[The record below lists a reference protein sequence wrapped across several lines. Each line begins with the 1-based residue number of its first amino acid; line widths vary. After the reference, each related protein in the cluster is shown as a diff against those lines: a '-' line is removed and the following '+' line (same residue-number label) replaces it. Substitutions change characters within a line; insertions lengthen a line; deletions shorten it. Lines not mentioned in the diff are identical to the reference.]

1 MLKGLLYPWMSG
13 LFQAIAIHDQTI
25 RSSKNFCFFQVGI
38 HGFCW
43 QLLSWHPWIK
53 CFFFLASIGLLAL
66 GGFLFNIKRET
77 VFQSW
82 RPNPIQIGG
91 LTESHWFWT
100 QTAQQSSCF
109 GLDFPS
115 LHTQLESK
123 SSIPNN
129 PNGYTEFLFTPAAI
143 SIHKLLYQW
152 SKRSD
157 EQR

>member
-1 MLKGLLYPWMSG
+1 MDK
-13 LFQAIAIHDQTI
+13 
-25 RSSKNFCFFQVGI
+25 VVV
-38 HGFCW
+38 
-43 QLLSWHPWIK
+43 
-53 CFFFLASIGLLAL
+53 FFLASIGLLAL

-91 LTESHWFWT
+91 PIDFEHKTS
-100 QTAQQSSCF
+100 QQSSCF

-129 PNGYTEFLFTPAAI
+129 PNGYTEFLFTAATI
-143 SIHKLLYQW
+143 SVHKLLYQ
-152 SKRSD
+152 
-157 EQR
+157 